1 MNTNQFIYCRICKS
15 SNCHNIFLANSF
27 DNLKDSSRFQY
38 FNCYDCNTIFLNTI
52 PKNIAEYYNQNYAP
66 YQRSEKIQKHI
77 KKNIDIIKKFGKN
90 CKVLEIGPGN
100 GEFIVELAKE
110 NYECFALEPDMS
122 SKKFLEK
129 NGIKVIN
136 NKLED
141 LKIDSL
147 QFEVDI
153 IVAWHVIEHLE
164 NLNIFIKLCEKIL
177 NKGGHIILSTP
188 NTDSLSFNIF
198 KKYWYQLEAPKH
210 FFMIKEKKLDQI
222 MTSNYFNK
230 VTSYKRDY
238 TSIYN
243 SKFGWETSAYYF
255 SKVKKNK
262 IYSYFGK
269 ILSLFMPYI
278 EALLN
283 KTAQYIC
290 VYKK

>member
-1 MNTNQFIYCRICKS
+1 
-15 SNCHNIFLANSF
+15 
-27 DNLKDSSRFQY
+27 
-38 FNCYDCNTIFLNTI
+38 
-52 PKNIAEYYNQNYAP
+52 
-66 YQRSEKIQKHI
+66 
-77 KKNIDIIKKFGKN
+77 
-90 CKVLEIGPGN
+90 
-100 GEFIVELAKE
+100 
-110 NYECFALEPDMS
+110 
-122 SKKFLEK
+122 
-129 NGIKVIN
+129 
-136 NKLED
+136 
-141 LKIDSL
+141 
-147 QFEVDI
+147 
-153 IVAWHVIEHLE
+153 
-164 NLNIFIKLCEKIL
+164 
-177 NKGGHIILSTP
+177 
-188 NTDSLSFNIF
+188 
-198 KKYWYQLEAPKH
+198 
-210 FFMIKEKKLDQI
+210 MIKEKKLDQI